1 MGDMALN
8 ETTGGKPLLEFDL
21 AQLEGKDLWPALVE
35 LERRGWLERIDV
47 VGEEDELKVKL
58 LLKEGVPQ
66 SVIRETVEA
75 LLQESLSG
83 ETERLKLGGTEQAR
97 EGVEAQTIRIEQSK
111 IDKLLSLAGELI
123 ISSNGLMY
131 LLHRLEE
138 QGVSAE
144 ILRELKEHYSQ
155 VARTS
160 WDIQD
165 AVMEMRLM
173 PVGLVFERFRRVVRE
188 LGQNL
193 GKKVHLAVQ
202 GEEISVDRNVA
213 AAIYDPLLHLVR
225 NALDHGLEDPETRRF
240 AGKPETGRLLLAASR
255 RGERVIIQV
264 VDDGRGVDIEA
275 VKAKA
280 ISKGWLTEERA
291 ARLSSEEV
299 FDFLFRPGF
308 STKEAASQVSG
319 RGVGMDVVRD
329 TVQSLGGRVSLKSHP
344 GQGTEVTLEL
354 PVTMSITKVLLLEE
368 GGLFGVPVGE
378 IKEIVKVRG
387 ERIRRFKGKE
397 LVALRQEVYPVLRL
411 SQVLGSLSF
420 QEMEGKDEVTLVVLL
435 NKMALAVRRLL
446 GEQDV
451 VLKNLPPEIAGAG
464 IFSGAAILGSGDIA
478 LIIDVTA
485 LGGAK
490 IES

>member
-1 MGDMALN
+1 MTPSESAG
-8 ETTGGKPLLEFDL
+8 EKHILELDL
-21 AQLEGKDLWPALVE
+21 SRLEGRDLWPVLAE
-35 LERRGWLERIDV
+35 LERRGWLEKIDV
-47 VGEEDELKVKL
+47 AVGEDDLRVKL
-58 LLKEGVPQ
+58 LLKESVPQ
-66 SVIRETVEA
+66 AAARETVEV
-75 LLQESLSG
+75 LLQEEVPG
-83 ETERLKLGGTEQAR
+83 ETERLKPAGTEQAR
-97 EGVEAQTIRIEQSK
+97 EGVEAQTVRIEQSK

-131 LLHRLEE
+131 FLHRLEE

-144 ILRELKEHYSQ
+144 VLRELKEHYSQ

-165 AVMEMRLM
+165 AVMDMRLM

-188 LGQNL
+188 LGQSL

-202 GEEISVDRNVA
+202 GEEISVDRSVA

-225 NALDHGLEDPETRRF
+225 NALDHGLEDPETRRLS
-240 AGKPETGRLLLAASR
+240 GKPETGQLLLAASR

-264 VDDGRGVDIEA
+264 VDDGRGIDVEA

-299 FDFLFRPGF
+299 FNFLFRPGF
-308 STKEAASQVSG
+308 STKEVANQVSG

-329 TVQSLGGRVSLKSHP
+329 TVQSLGGRVTLSSEP
-344 GQGTEVTLEL
+344 GRGTEVTLEL
-354 PVTMSITKVLLLEE
+354 PVSMSITKVLLLEG

-378 IKEIVKVRG
+378 IKEIVKVRR
-387 ERIRRFKGKE
+387 ERIRCFKGKE
-397 LVALRQEVYPVLRL
+397 LVALREEVYPVLRL
-411 SQVLGSLSF
+411 SDVLGPEAL
-420 QEMEGKDEVTLVVLL
+420 QAVEGAEEVTLVVLL
-435 NKMALAVRRLL
+435 NGIALAVGKLL

-451 VLKNLPPEIAGAG
+451 VLKNLPPEVAGAG

-485 LGGAK
+485 LGGAQ

>member
-1 MGDMALN
+1 MGAMAAS
-8 ETTGGKPLLEFDL
+8 ESIGEKYTLELDL
-21 AQLEGKDLWPALVE
+21 ARLQDRDLWPVLAE
-35 LERRGWLERIDV
+35 LERRGWLEKIAVAAGD
-47 VGEEDELKVKL
+47 EDLRVKL
-58 LLKEGVPQ
+58 LLKENVPQ
-66 SVIRETVEA
+66 AAARETVEA
-75 LLQESLSG
+75 LLQEGDPG
-83 ETERLKLGGTEQAR
+83 ETERVRRAGTEQAR
-97 EGVEAQTIRIEQSK
+97 EGVEAQTVRIEQSK

-131 LLHRLEE
+131 LLRRLED
-138 QGVSAE
+138 QGVSPE
-144 ILRELKEHYSQ
+144 VLRELKEYYSRL
-155 VARTS
+155 ARAS

-188 LGQNL
+188 LGHSL

-202 GEEISVDRNVA
+202 GEEISVDRSVA

-225 NALDHGLEDPETRRF
+225 NALDHGLEDPETRRLL
-240 AGKPETGRLLLAASR
+240 GKPETGQLLLAASR

-264 VDDGRGVDIEA
+264 ADDGRGIDVET

-291 ARLSSEEV
+291 VRLTKEEV
-299 FDFLFRPGF
+299 FDFIFRPGF
-308 STKEAASQVSG
+308 STKEVASQVSG

-329 TVQSLGGRVSLKSHP
+329 TVQSLGGRISLSSEP
-344 GQGTEVTLEL
+344 GRGTEVTLEL
-354 PVTMSITKVLLLEE
+354 PVSMSITKVLLLEG

-378 IKEIVKVRG
+378 IKEIVKVSH

-397 LVALRQEVYPVLRL
+397 LVALREEVYPVIRL
-411 SQVLGSLSF
+411 SNVLGLDVL
-420 QEMEGKDEVTLVVLL
+420 QAAEEEVTLVVLL
-435 NKMALAVRRLL
+435 SGLALAVGKLV

-451 VLKNLPPEIAGAG
+451 VLKNLPPEIAGTG

-485 LGGAK
+485 LGGARV
-490 IES
+490 EP